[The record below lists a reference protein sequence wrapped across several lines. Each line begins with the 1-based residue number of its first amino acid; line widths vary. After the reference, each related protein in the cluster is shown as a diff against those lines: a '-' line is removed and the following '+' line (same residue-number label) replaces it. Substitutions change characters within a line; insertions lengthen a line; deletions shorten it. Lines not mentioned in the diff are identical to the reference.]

1 MAQYVFKLPDIGE
14 GMTEA
19 EIAVW
24 HVAVGDTVAEDQPLV
39 DLMTDKA
46 TVEIPSPVAGKV
58 LQLHGV
64 PGERRAVGA
73 ALAEFETGGRA
84 AAPAEDVAPLAAAQ
98 NRPAPKSAPRA
109 EPPPPPSSPAEPA
122 ASPAPAA
129 RVAGEK
135 PIAAPAVR
143 RRAWELGIPLQSVS
157 GSGPGGR
164 ILHEDLDAHVA
175 AGRQRGAV
183 PVALP
188 ETATAELHGVE
199 EIRIIGLRRRI
210 AERLQDVQR
219 RIPHFSYI
227 EEVDVTALE
236 ELRTHLNADAG
247 EHRPKLTVLPFLIRA
262 VVRALP
268 SHPEINAHFDDQ
280 AGVLH
285 RHAAV
290 HAGIA
295 TQTPA
300 GLMVPVLR
308 HAEARDLWD
317 AAAEIARLAA
327 AARSGRA
334 IKDEL
339 SGSTIT
345 ITSLGALGGLAA
357 TPVINSP
364 EVAIVGVNKI
374 AERPVVLGGAIMVRK
389 MMNLSSSFDHRIVD
403 GWVAAE
409 FIQKVKSFL
418 EQPATLF
425 LTVPERPPVNRA

>member
-1 MAQYVFKLPDIGE
+1 MAEYVFKLPDIGE

-19 EIAVW
+19 EIAAW
-24 HVAVGDTVAEDQPLV
+24 HVAVGDTIAEDQPLV

-58 LQLHGV
+58 VRLDGAV
-64 PGERRAVGA
+64 GERRAVGA
-73 ALAEFETGGRA
+73 SLAVFELDGKVAAPPPAAADRAEPEPAPTPAPEA
-84 AAPAEDVAPLAAAQ
+84 AAP
-98 NRPAPKSAPRA
+98 
-109 EPPPPPSSPAEPA
+109 EPP
-122 ASPAPAA
+122 
-129 RVAGEK
+129 AGAK

-143 RRAWELGIPLQSVS
+143 RRAWELGIPLQSIR

-164 ILHEDLDAHVA
+164 ILHEDLDAYVTAGVKNGA
-175 AGRQRGAV
+175 A
-183 PVALP
+183 PVAP
-188 ETATAELHGVE
+188 ATAPPAQRDDVE

-236 ELRTHLNADAG
+236 ELRRHLNADAG
-247 EHRPKLTVLPFLIRA
+247 EQRQKLTLLPFLIRA
-262 VVRALP
+262 IVRAVP
-268 SHPEINAHFDDQ
+268 NYPDINALFDD
-280 AGVLH
+280 ATGVLR

-295 TQTPA
+295 TQTNA

-308 HAEARDLWD
+308 HAETRDLWNC
-317 AAAEIARLAA
+317 AAEIARLAG

-334 IKDEL
+334 APNEL

-345 ITSLGALGGLAA
+345 ITSLGALGGVAA
-357 TPVINSP
+357 TPVINPP
-364 EVAIVGVNKI
+364 EVAIIGVNKI
-374 AERPVVLGGAIMVRK
+374 AERPIVLGGAIDVRQ
-389 MMNLSSSFDHRIVD
+389 MMNLSSSFDHRIID

-409 FIQKVKSFL
+409 FIQKVKGFL

-425 LTVPERPPVNRA
+425 V

>member
-19 EIAVW
+19 EIAAW
-24 HVAVGDTVAEDQPLV
+24 HVAVGDTIAEDQPLV

-58 LQLHGV
+58 VRLDGAV
-64 PGERRAVGA
+64 GERRAVGA
-73 ALAEFETGGRA
+73 ALAVFELDGTAAAPADAASPPAREADRAEQKTARA
-84 AAPAEDVAPLAAAQ
+84 AAPATRTTAEPSAAPEPLARAA
-98 NRPAPKSAPRA
+98 
-109 EPPPPPSSPAEPA
+109 
-122 ASPAPAA
+122 
-129 RVAGEK
+129 EK

-143 RRAWELGIPLQSVS
+143 RRAWELGIPLQALR

-164 ILHEDLDAHVA
+164 ILHEDLDAYVTAGAKRAVA
-175 AGRQRGAV
+175 
-183 PVALP
+183 PVAP
-188 ETATAELHGVE
+188 AAAPAQQDEVE

-227 EEVDVTALE
+227 EEIDVTALE
-236 ELRTHLNADAG
+236 ELRRHLNADAG
-247 EHRPKLTVLPFLIRA
+247 EDQPKLTLLPFLIRA
-262 VVRALP
+262 IVGAAR
-268 SHPEINAHFDDQ
+268 SHPDINAQFDDA
-280 AGVLH
+280 AGVLR

-295 TQTPA
+295 TQTEA

-317 AAAEIARLAA
+317 CAAEIARLAR
-327 AARSGRA
+327 AARAGRA
-334 IKDEL
+334 APNDL

-345 ITSLGALGGLAA
+345 ITSLGPLGGVAA
-357 TPVINSP
+357 TPVINPP

-374 AERPVVLGGAIMVRK
+374 AERPVVQGGAIVVRQ

-409 FIQKVKSFL
+409 FIQKVKGFL

-425 LTVPERPPVNRA
+425 VAWR